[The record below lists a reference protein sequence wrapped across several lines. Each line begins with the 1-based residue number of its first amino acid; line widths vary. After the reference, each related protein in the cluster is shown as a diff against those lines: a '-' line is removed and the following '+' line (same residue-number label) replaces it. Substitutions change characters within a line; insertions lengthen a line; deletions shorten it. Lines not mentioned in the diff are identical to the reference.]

1 MVVAIIGL
9 GIMGGA
15 YARNLIKSGEV
26 VLGVDPSE
34 KARAMLREAGG
45 QSFDAPGPWVGDC
58 DLIILSVA
66 SPHVLAS
73 VCETLKSHLLPDQ
86 IVLETG
92 TFSIRA
98 KEEACSVLEEKGA
111 ILLDCPVSGTGA
123 QAAEG
128 DLVMMASGEAQ
139 AIEKVRPLLEKF
151 TRLVMNA
158 GAFGNGTRLKFVA
171 NHAVAVHNAAAAE
184 TLNYADSLGLDRETV
199 YRMLTS
205 GAGQSRMS
213 DLRMP
218 LMISG
223 AYEPPSASLRMFRKD
238 LEIIG
243 EDIRGNEVF
252 APLFEASSAVYR
264 TANATLPE
272 TFDTAAVFE
281 VFRGKD
287 RS

>member
-1 MVVAIIGL
+1 MAIAIIGQ

-15 YARNLIKSGEV
+15 YARNLIKSGEL
-26 VLGVDPSE
+26 VLGVDPSAT
-34 KARAMLREAGG
+34 ARASLREAGG
-45 QSFDAPGPWVGDC
+45 QSFEKPGNWIADC
-58 DLIILSVA
+58 ELVILSVA
-66 SPHVLAS
+66 SPQVLAA
-73 VCETLKSHLLPDQ
+73 VCETLKEFVVPGQ
-86 IVLETG
+86 IVVETG
-92 TFSIRA
+92 TFSIKD
-98 KEEACSVLEEKGA
+98 KEEARTALEDKGA

-128 DLVMMASGEAQ
+128 DLVMMASGEALS
-139 AIEKVRPLLEKF
+139 IETVRPLLEKF

-158 GAFGNGTRLKFVA
+158 GAFGNGTRMKFVA
-171 NHAVAVHNAAAAE
+171 NHAVAVHNTAAAE
-184 TLNYADSLGLDRETV
+184 TLNYADALGLDRETV
-199 YRMLTS
+199 YRMLSS

-223 AYEPPSASLRMFRKD
+223 GYEPPSASLRMFKKD

-243 EDIRGNEVF
+243 ESIEINDVF
-252 APLFEASSAVYR
+252 APLFQASSAVYR
-264 TANATLPE
+264 TANAKLPE

-281 VFRGKD
+281 VFRDKD